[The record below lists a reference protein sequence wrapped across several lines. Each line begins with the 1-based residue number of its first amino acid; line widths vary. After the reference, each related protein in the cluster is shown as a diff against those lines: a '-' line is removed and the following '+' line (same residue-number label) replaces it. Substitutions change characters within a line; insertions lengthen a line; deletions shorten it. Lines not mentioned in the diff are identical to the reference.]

1 MLKQRI
7 AQLTSLLIIYNLLF
21 SPNLVYSIEN
31 YVVKEFAVV
40 LYSDGLVEVNY
51 KIDVDPSR
59 TRINIS
65 LIGNVFYDLI
75 VTDNE
80 GFLLNF
86 HIINS
91 TLTIVTLGSSRVCI
105 DFITPDLTN
114 KTGFLWNLSFKPP
127 ADATVQL
134 PKETTILDLS
144 PMPLAMVM
152 TDIGIIVTVPPA
164 PVSITYSLGSTG
176 TKQQALLKII
186 EAENIIEDAKYHGYN
201 ISEAEKILENARQ
214 KFVLANYYDTEDLAE
229 EAKIY
234 VNTIIEQARKAES
247 RIKEAEEAIYE
258 AEMEGRT
265 VLLQDANTFFKEANL
280 KYNSG
285 FYINS
290 SMSAE
295 TARNLAIESTAPKFN
310 NYFLLIPSALA
321 VILIYIFYRQMK
333 DPRKS
338 NIGKNIY
345 IEQIL
350 SDNQQLREDEK
361 EVIRYIS
368 QKPEGVFTSELRDVF
383 ELPRSTAWRMIQRLE
398 EKKIIAT
405 EFVGRETFIRISP
418 KYRRKK

>member
-1 MLKQRI
+1 
-7 AQLTSLLIIYNLLF
+7 
-21 SPNLVYSIEN
+21 
-31 YVVKEFAVV
+31 
-40 LYSDGLVEVNY
+40 
-51 KIDVDPSR
+51 
-59 TRINIS
+59 
-65 LIGNVFYDLI
+65 
-75 VTDNE
+75 
-80 GFLLNF
+80 
-86 HIINS
+86 
-91 TLTIVTLGSSRVCI
+91 
-105 DFITPDLTN
+105 
-114 KTGFLWNLSFKPP
+114 
-127 ADATVQL
+127 
-134 PKETTILDLS
+134 
-144 PMPLAMVM
+144 MVM
-152 TDIGIIVTVPPA
+152 TDVGIIVTVPPA
-164 PVSITYSLGSTG
+164 LVSITYSLGSTG

-247 RIKEAEEAIYE
+247 KIKEAEEAIYE
-258 AEMEGRT
+258 AEREGRT
-265 VLLQDANTFFKEANL
+265 LLLQEANTFLKEANL
-280 KYNSG
+280 QYNSG
-285 FYINS
+285 FYTNS
-290 SMSAE
+290 SKSAE
-295 TARNLAIESTAPKFN
+295 NARNLAIESTSSKFN
-310 NYFLLIPSALA
+310 NNFLLIPSALA
-321 VILIYIFYRQMK
+321 VILIFIYYRQMK
-333 DPRKS
+333 NPRVDS
-338 NIGKNIY
+338 IGKNIY